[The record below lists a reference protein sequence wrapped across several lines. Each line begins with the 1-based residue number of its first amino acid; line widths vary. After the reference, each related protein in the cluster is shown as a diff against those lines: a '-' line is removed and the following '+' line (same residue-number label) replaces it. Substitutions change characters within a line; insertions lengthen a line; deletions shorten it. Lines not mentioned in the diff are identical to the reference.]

1 MKLRPVLLVCPLLLT
16 LGWDA
21 SPCSAC
27 TPISGVVVAAPSS
40 GPVPLSTRIRVAV
53 EGYPSEFEAVEL
65 VRSDATRVP
74 LTLELQHNDTSPQR
88 GYRFVYAA
96 PETLAAGTYHLE
108 LKYEGG
114 VSDWF
119 PEIQFEG
126 TGAGLAL
133 SGTPVFEGTT
143 LFGDSDYYEW
153 GYECGGYST
162 YARATW
168 TLPVPPSAGWIAE
181 AINVTTGTP
190 IAWEELA
197 RDRQL
202 YAYIDGPVDSQACFG
217 LKIYD
222 FEHREVWSQT
232 YPCVTLTATGD
243 TSPTPNEVTPTPSTL
258 TPTAPAVSP
267 TPYGVSPTPEEMPLT
282 PTPGDED
289 PGSCACR
296 SGLST
301 RSGSG
306 ILLGVASLL
315 IIRGR
320 RKRGTTLVRA
330 QSENKA

>member
-1 MKLRPVLLVCPLLLT
+1 MKLRPVIIVCPLLLT

-53 EGYPSEFEAVEL
+53 EGYPSEFEAAEL

-88 GYRFVYAA
+88 GYRFVYAP

-143 LFGDSDYYEW
+143 LYGDSYYDW
-153 GYECGGYST
+153 GYECSGY
-162 YARATW
+162 ATFAAAIW
-168 TLPVPPSAGWIAE
+168 TLPLPPGAGWIAE

-190 IAWEELA
+190 IAWKELTSEQRFGA
-197 RDRQL
+197 F
-202 YAYIDGPVDSQACFG
+202 IDGPEDSQACFG

-232 YPCVTLTATGD
+232 YPCVTLTASGE
-243 TSPTPNEVTPTPSTL
+243 TSPTPTSPTPTGETPTPI
-258 TPTAPAVSP
+258 
-267 TPYGVSPTPEEMPLT
+267 
-282 PTPGDED
+282 PGDED

-296 SGLST
+296 SGMMT
-301 RSGSG
+301 RSGTG
-306 ILLGVASLL
+306 LLLGVASLL
-315 IIRGR
+315 VIRGR
-320 RKRGTTLVRA
+320 RKRGTTSVRA
-330 QSENKA
+330 QSEIKA